1 MSATSIDGAKPIHP
15 TMPSPKPYH
24 KSKSYGTW
32 GGQAIF
38 KNFEFINFYEKTKLG
53 KQQTVICLNP
63 TASDYI
69 QPHLFIGTKMN
80 NVKPGAMAYLKAP
93 NPGWANL
100 KDCVEFPCTA
110 PLNVLFDFKD
120 TKYNIGSLSNYGPR
134 F

>member
-1 MSATSIDGAKPIHP
+1 
-15 TMPSPKPYH
+15 MPSPKPYH

-69 QPHLFIGTKMN
+69 QPHLFIRTKMN
-80 NVKPGAMAYLKAP
+80 NVKPGAMAYL
-93 NPGWANL
+93 
-100 KDCVEFPCTA
+100 
-110 PLNVLFDFKD
+110 
-120 TKYNIGSLSNYGPR
+120 
-134 F
+134 